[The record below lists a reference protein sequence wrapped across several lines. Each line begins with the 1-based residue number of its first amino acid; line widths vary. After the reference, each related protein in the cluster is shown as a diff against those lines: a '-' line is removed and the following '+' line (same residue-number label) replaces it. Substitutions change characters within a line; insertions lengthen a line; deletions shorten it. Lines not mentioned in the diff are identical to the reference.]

1 MRISSA
7 SSLLAVAAMVA
18 AFGVAGP
25 AFAQHETGANIPSNA
40 YPGSTLTPEEKAGI
54 ATEEDVTPND
64 GRPSVPPPQV
74 KGIIPD
80 AADQT
85 PAAAA
90 PADPAAGKP
99 TTKVE
104 TESEVILNDAKK
116 DDSVTHKDISEC
128 MRAWDPQTQM
138 TKEEWAASCRTTLQY
153 FPEKSGD

>member
-7 SSLLAVAAMVA
+7 SSWLAAVAMTA
-18 AFGVAGP
+18 AFSVAGP
-25 AFAQHETGANIPSNA
+25 ALAQHETGANVPANA
-40 YPGSTLTPEEKAGI
+40 YPGSTLTPEERAGI
-54 ATEEDVTPND
+54 AAEEDVTPND

-74 KGIIPD
+74 KGFIPD

-85 PAAAA
+85 PAAA
-90 PADPAAGKP
+90 PADPATPKS

-116 DDSVTHKDISEC
+116 DDRVTGKDISEC

>member
-7 SSLLAVAAMVA
+7 SSLLAAAAMIA
-18 AFGVAGP
+18 AFSVTGP
-25 AFAQHETGANIPSNA
+25 AFAQTETGADVPANA
-40 YPGSTLTPEEKAGI
+40 YPGGALTPEEKAGI
-54 ATEEDVTPND
+54 AAEEDVTPND

-85 PAAAA
+85 PTTA
-90 PADPAAGKP
+90 PADPAASK
-99 TTKVE
+99 TTPKVE

-116 DDSVTHKDISEC
+116 DDRVTGKDFSDC